1 MRGSDYLASII
12 NISFCSIN
20 YWYFT
25 FGSMFSLILVTI
37 GLSIYLRV
45 GIKKKINVGYNF
57 DDFDMIWNLWPCSL
71 CSIAAVIAGVCSG
84 LLSVGGGIFMSPFF
98 LRLGLRPEVV
108 VPTSSVLYVL
118 TSSMAVILFI
128 IAGKL
133 LYSYA
138 IVIGISSFIGSII
151 GILVIRKLIL
161 KFKRVSLTI
170 FSMTLL
176 VALCTIFVPTYG
188 IIRYSNGV
196 SDKTSLTFCPE
207 D

>member
-1 MRGSDYLASII
+1 
-12 NISFCSIN
+12 
-20 YWYFT
+20 
-25 FGSMFSLILVTI
+25 
-37 GLSIYLRV
+37 
-45 GIKKKINVGYNF
+45 
-57 DDFDMIWNLWPCSL
+57 
-71 CSIAAVIAGVCSG
+71 
-84 LLSVGGGIFMSPFF
+84 
-98 LRLGLRPEVV
+98 
-108 VPTSSVLYVL
+108 
-118 TSSMAVILFI
+118 MAVILFI